1 MTKIKNTKKGM
12 AKKTLSMSLVVA
24 MLATSNV
31 PVWAAEFSD
40 GSDAAVATEA
50 DAFST
55 EADVPAVDDTDSAA
69 AQTEADGVST
79 DANVSIKNLVI
90 PKSVTYGETIQ
101 ASGTLVTNI
110 TGTEADYT
118 GNWIAAWRV
127 AGENENFW
135 KATVNNST
143 WSNQIQLPTASDTY
157 KKYAGKTLE
166 LHFYADD
173 TNGKFDITVGQV
185 EIKSQDVK
193 GYYFDFTL
201 RNNGVYDGKEFT
213 AADLTVKSI
222 KNGSSTVLQ
231 GTDVTK
237 YFKITA
243 QNAKNA
249 GDKFI
254 IYATAKDK
262 LDDGSANPYAG
273 TISQTFEIQAKPY
286 NSAKDFVVKY
296 EKDAKYEYT
305 GDAIQPELSKIT
317 LTESKTEKDDD
328 GLLSGADLSSAI
340 ESIETQN
347 TLGCNNDQVGPKNVI
362 ITLDTSKLTNFKNV
376 TPSTLTIS
384 NAFEITKL
392 DLSTCTATIPTIT
405 TGTAVNEI
413 TPVFY
418 KGDKKL
424 SLKSGDYKLIVSD
437 DKGNKYEGAQ
447 VLPTTGNYTADIY
460 YNGNNTTGNIKS
472 VSFNTSV
479 ITVNSVTPEKPVSKE
494 YTGKEIKPTATDFGK
509 LTVSYKTTTSNG
521 SATSTASETLQS
533 GEWEITGYSSD
544 VTNAGDKH
552 YATIKVNKTG
562 SPLKDQTF
570 NLYYTITP
578 LTITAADVTLIQ

>member
-1 MTKIKNTKKGM
+1 M
-12 AKKTLSMSLVVA
+12 
-24 MLATSNV
+24 

-418 KGDKKL
+418 L
-424 SLKSGDYKLIVSD
+424 SLIH
-437 DKGNKYEGAQ
+437 
-447 VLPTTGNYTADIY
+447 I
-460 YNGNNTTGNIKS
+460 
-472 VSFNTSV
+472 
-479 ITVNSVTPEKPVSKE
+479 
-494 YTGKEIKPTATDFGK
+494 
-509 LTVSYKTTTSNG
+509 
-521 SATSTASETLQS
+521 
-533 GEWEITGYSSD
+533 
-544 VTNAGDKH
+544 
-552 YATIKVNKTG
+552 
-562 SPLKDQTF
+562 
-570 NLYYTITP
+570 
-578 LTITAADVTLIQ
+578 